1 MAYATEHGLLS
12 KVHRLASLSFRK
24 KKNFFFLKCQPVG
37 ARCESSY
44 RLHESLKRHPG
55 HLPIDTVSDVSE
67 VFIECEL
74 SRQTF

>member
-1 MAYATEHGLLS
+1 MTYATEHGLFT

-24 KKNFFFLKCQPVG
+24 KNIFFLKCQPAG
-37 ARCESSY
+37 ARCDSLI
-44 RLHESLKRHPG
+44 RPKESLKRHPG